1 MPLIQPLD
9 DSPILV
15 PSGLPVP
22 TKQSPSVNNQNFHA
36 EDLRQQKELNPK
48 EEIIEKV
55 GITDQK
61 KKVSK
66 DPKSS
71 TTTTPSKKRTST
83 SKSSKST
90 DKEANSNKQE
100 SKKSI
105 TPSKGGLPD
114 FSRKLS
120 DIKARLK
127 PVEDTK
133 PNKPSLESKKSLDS
147 VSKKPPEISTFKPVL
162 QREISNLKKPI
173 SNEGPSVLSEGPL
186 CPMHAHAKLA
196 NQRKVSK
203 DDLKNI
209 NTENTDNNKS
219 EPESTINKAHNETR
233 KFSEPVYESV
243 KSGLPVSRKQS
254 ETTERQ
260 RPSNR
265 KLSETGNEDKQRT
278 PSNSSD
284 DNLLSDRSERSE
296 RSGASNEV
304 TSGTMTLGRKKKKA
318 PPPPIA
324 TGTFII

>member
-1 MPLIQPLD
+1 M
-9 DSPILV
+9 
-15 PSGLPVP
+15 
-22 TKQSPSVNNQNFHA
+22 
-36 EDLRQQKELNPK
+36 NPK

-71 TTTTPSKKRTST
+71 TTTTPSKKSTST
-83 SKSSKST
+83 SKSSKKSS
-90 DKEANSNKQE
+90 DKEADPNKQE
-100 SKKSI
+100 AKKSI

-133 PNKPSLESKKSLDS
+133 PNKHSLESKKALDS
-147 VSKKPPEISTFKPVL
+147 VSKKPPEILTFKPVL

-196 NQRKVSK
+196 NQRKVSN
-203 DDLKNI
+203 DDLKYM

-233 KFSEPVYESV
+233 KLSEPVYESV
-243 KSGLPVSRKQS
+243 KTGLPVSRKLS